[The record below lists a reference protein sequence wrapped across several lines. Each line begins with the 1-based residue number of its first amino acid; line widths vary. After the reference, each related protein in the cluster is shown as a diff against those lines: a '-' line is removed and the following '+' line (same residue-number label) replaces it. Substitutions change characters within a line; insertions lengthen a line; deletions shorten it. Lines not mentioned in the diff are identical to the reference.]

1 MMDTGLIR
9 TWIPWSLVDEGSVDK
24 DGQTG
29 TIYRMVRRKRADSMM
44 ELMISSPDTSDML
57 ELIALHRFY
66 DDEMLNRIEEV
77 SFELAKVQESGVRN
91 LPLAL
96 EQSTQILASLGLLV
110 AMALKKQAID
120 QGRRTIAEK
129 N

>member
-1 MMDTGLIR
+1 MMDVNQKIQFEFSPDPVELSDSMLEMI
-9 TWIPWSLVDEGSVDK
+9 SLYFD
-24 DGQTG
+24 
-29 TIYRMVRRKRADSMM
+29 IRADARFH
-44 ELMISSPDTSDML
+44 DDDML
-57 ELIALHRFY
+57 S
-66 DDEMLNRIEEV
+66 RIEEI
-77 SFELAKVQESGVRN
+77 SLELLKAQESGVRN
-91 LPLAL
+91 LPLAM

>member
-1 MMDTGLIR
+1 MMDVNQKIQF
-9 TWIPWSLVDEGSVDK
+9 EF
-24 DGQTG
+24 
-29 TIYRMVRRKRADSMM
+29 
-44 ELMISSPDTSDML
+44 SPDPIELSDSML
-57 ELIALHRFY
+57 ELISSYFDIRTAARFY